1 MLKIYRVLGKK
12 EELQS
17 PMKSANESDSDTT
30 MFYLSHS
37 RMTVRYLSGK
47 KKSATTVMNL
57 QKNSRKISP
66 LKTSSTVCPRK
77 NREMH
82 FCISLLWAE
91 KQNVSLPFAS
101 AKKK

>member
-57 QKNSRKISP
+57 QKNLRKITP
-66 LKTSSTVCPRK
+66 LKISSTACPRK
-77 NREMH
+77 NRETH
-82 FCISLLWAE
+82 FYIFLCCGQKNRKYEFGLS
-91 KQNVSLPFAS
+91 
-101 AKKK
+101 